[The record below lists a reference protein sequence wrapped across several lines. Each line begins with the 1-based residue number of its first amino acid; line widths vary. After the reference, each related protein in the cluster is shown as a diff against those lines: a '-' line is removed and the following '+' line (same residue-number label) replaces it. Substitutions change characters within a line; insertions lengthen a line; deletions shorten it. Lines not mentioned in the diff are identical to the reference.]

1 MEMNGKRAFVAVT
14 NDLVTDQRVHKVCLF
29 LVKEGF
35 KVKLIGRKQRK
46 SLPVS
51 DRRYDTV
58 RMKLLFEKGP
68 LFYAAYNIGLFLY
81 LLTRKADLIVANDLD
96 TLAACY
102 FAAKIRKTPLVYDT
116 HEYYCGTPEL
126 ANRPFVRNFWRK
138 IEQHIFPKLNDI
150 ITVNDSIAALYKQ
163 EYGKTLHVVRNIP
176 PASALPATATRKQ
189 LGLPEYK
196 TILILQGAGINV
208 DRGVEE
214 LVEAMPFVHDNI
226 MLLIVGS
233 GDVISQLKDRAKAL
247 LLGDKIRFVPKVPLE
262 KLQAYTAASNIGL
275 TVDKDTNINYRYS
288 LPNKLF
294 DYIRAGIPVIASR
307 LKEIE
312 RIIRK
317 YDIGTFIR
325 NHDPKH
331 IAEVINEAVSD
342 TNQILIWKGNLK
354 KANRELTWENEE
366 MTLRRIYE
374 KYKY

>member
-1 MEMNGKRAFVAVT
+1 MGTNRKRAIVAVT

-35 KVKLIGRKQRK
+35 NVKLVGRKQWK
-46 SLPVS
+46 SLPVP
-51 DRRYDTV
+51 RRSYDTF

-68 LFYAAYNIGLFLY
+68 LFYAVYNIRLFLY
-81 LLTRKADLIVANDLD
+81 LLTRKADLIIPNDLD
-96 TLAACY
+96 TLPAC
-102 FAAKIRKTPLVYDT
+102 FLVAKIRKTSLVYDT

-138 IEQHIFPKLNDI
+138 TEQYIFPKLNDI

-176 PASALPATATRKQ
+176 PASKSRVTVSRKQ
-189 LGLPEYK
+189 LGLPEEK

-214 LVEAMPFVHDNI
+214 LVEAMPYVYDDI

-233 GDVISQLKDRAKAL
+233 GDVISQLKKRAQAL
-247 LLGDKIRFVPKVPLE
+247 LLGDKIRFIPKVPLE
-262 KLQAYTAASNIGL
+262 KLQAYTAAANIGL

-294 DYIRAGIPVIASR
+294 DYIRAGIPVISSR

-312 RIIRK
+312 RIIRR
-317 YDIGTFIR
+317 YDIGTFIQ
-325 NHDPKH
+325 NHEPKH
-331 IAEVINEAVSD
+331 MAELINQTVSD

-366 MTLRRIYE
+366 ETLRKVYE
-374 KYKY
+374 KYK

>member
-1 MEMNGKRAFVAVT
+1 MGTNRKRAIVAVT

-35 KVKLIGRKQRK
+35 NVKLVGRKQWK
-46 SLPVS
+46 SLPVP
-51 DRRYDTV
+51 RRSYDTF

-68 LFYAAYNIGLFLY
+68 LFYAVYNIRLFLY
-81 LLTRKADLIVANDLD
+81 LLTRKADLIIPNDLD
-96 TLAACY
+96 TLPAC
-102 FAAKIRKTPLVYDT
+102 FLVAKIRKTSLVYDT

-138 IEQHIFPKLNDI
+138 TEQYIFPKLNDI

-176 PASALPATATRKQ
+176 PASKSRVTVSRKQ
-189 LGLPEYK
+189 LGLPEEK

-214 LVEAMPFVHDNI
+214 LVEAMPYVYDDI

-233 GDVISQLKDRAKAL
+233 GDVISQLKKRAQAL
-247 LLGDKIRFVPKVPLE
+247 LLGDKILFIPKVPLE
-262 KLQAYTAASNIGL
+262 KLQAYTAAANIGL

-294 DYIRAGIPVIASR
+294 DYIRAGIPVISSR

-312 RIIRK
+312 RIIRR
-317 YDIGTFIR
+317 YDIGTFIQ
-325 NHDPKH
+325 NHEPKH
-331 IAEVINEAVSD
+331 MAELINQTVSD

-366 MTLRRIYE
+366 ETLRKVYE
-374 KYKY
+374 KYK

>member
-1 MEMNGKRAFVAVT
+1 MGKNRKRAIVAVT

-35 KVKLIGRKQRK
+35 NVKLVGRKQWK
-46 SLPVS
+46 SLPVP
-51 DRRYDTV
+51 RRNYDTF
-58 RMKLLFEKGP
+58 RMRLLFENGP
-68 LFYAAYNIGLFLY
+68 LFYAVYNIRLFLF
-81 LLTRKADLIVANDLD
+81 LLTRKADIIVSNDLD
-96 TLAACY
+96 TLPACY
-102 FAAKIRKTPLVYDT
+102 LAANIRKTSLVYDT

-138 IEQHIFPKLNDI
+138 IEQRIFPKLNDI

-176 PASALPATATRKQ
+176 PASKSRVTVSRKQ
-189 LGLPEYK
+189 LGLPDEK

-214 LVEAMPFVHDNI
+214 LVEAMPYVHEEV

-233 GDVISQLKDRAKAL
+233 GDVISQLKKRAKAL
-247 LLGDKIRFVPKVPLE
+247 SLGDKIRFIPKVPLE
-262 KLQAYTAASNIGL
+262 KLQAYTAAANIGL

-294 DYIRAGIPVIASR
+294 DYIRAGIPIISSR

-312 RIIRK
+312 RIIRR
-317 YDIGTFIR
+317 YDIGTFIQ
-325 NHDPKH
+325 NHEPKH
-331 IAEVINEAVSD
+331 MAEVINQAVSD
-342 TNQILIWKGNLK
+342 TNQILIWKANLK

-366 MTLRRIYE
+366 KTLRKVYE
-374 KYKY
+374 KYK